1 MEYAHWLTSL
11 AHTSRVMQAVLSD
24 ARNRMEQRMEGGE
37 VTVEGEARLVAK
49 LNEAISGLS
58 SVFICADIAAD
69 EYWRLAQTDE
79 N

>member
-11 AHTSRVMQAVLSD
+11 AHTSRVMHAVLSD
-24 ARNRMEQRMEGGE
+24 ARNRVEQRMEGSE
-37 VTVEGEARLVAK
+37 ATVEGEARLVAK
-49 LNEAISGLS
+49 LNEAISNLS

-79 N
+79 D

>member
-1 MEYAHWLTSL
+1 MEYENWLTSL
-11 AHTSRVMQAVLSD
+11 AHASRVMHAVLSD
-24 ARNRMEQRMEGGE
+24 ARDRVERCMEGSE

-69 EYWRLAQTDE
+69 EYWRLAQADE
-79 N
+79 D